1 MKLAFAFFC
10 LILFSACDVTQII
23 KYPKQD
29 DEIITNKNL
38 NRLFKNT
45 KSPAI
50 VLRVPN
56 NSDKVT
62 SQSNTSKDET
72 ILYNSIEKEFLK
84 AGFIVRDR
92 GLFNELVSKSTSN
105 DYSNIKE
112 LTETDL
118 ILEVVN
124 IEHSILYTTNKVI
137 LKNKAG
143 RMKETILPTSY
154 QGYGASI
161 EFKVVIV
168 KNNEI
173 AGNYKFNYNPCPED
187 GCLISTYKRKGK
199 TKEYELIETITTN
212 KLETFIRKCSQD
224 LVRSF
229 RDQ

>member
-1 MKLAFAFFC
+1 MRNPLIIMAF
-10 LILFSACDVTQII
+10 LIVSACNVTKIV

-29 DEIITNKNL
+29 DEIIINANL
-38 NRLFKNT
+38 KKIFKEN

-62 SQSNTSKDET
+62 SQSVNSKDIT

-84 AGFIVRDR
+84 SGFVVRDR
-92 GLFNELVSKSTSN
+92 GLFNELVNKSTSN
-105 DYSNIKE
+105 DYSKLKE

-124 IEHSILYTTNKVI
+124 IETSVLYTTNKVTER
-137 LKNKAG
+137 KKSG
-143 RMKETILPTSY
+143 VEETIIMPTSY
-154 QGYGASI
+154 LGYGASI

-199 TKEYELIETITTN
+199 SKEFELIETITTN
-212 KLETFIRKCSQD
+212 SLEIFIRKCAQD
-224 LVRSF
+224 LVKSF
-229 RDQ
+229 RDN